1 MTHFVM
7 NACFKTKITSFVRAN
22 VSYIKRNINVSAL
35 FQTSEQKYVNTE
47 GRQSKKQTQME
58 NVCIIRGNFHTN
70 KNAHPWYR
78 PTEMTS
84 K

>member
-1 MTHFVM
+1 MTQFVM
-7 NACFKTKITSFVRAN
+7 NACFKTKITSFVTAN

-35 FQTSEQKYVNTE
+35 FQASEQKYVYTE
-47 GRQSKKQTQME
+47 GRQPNKQTQME
-58 NVCIIRGNFHTN
+58 NVCIIRGNIHTN
-70 KNAHPWYR
+70 KNADCWYR